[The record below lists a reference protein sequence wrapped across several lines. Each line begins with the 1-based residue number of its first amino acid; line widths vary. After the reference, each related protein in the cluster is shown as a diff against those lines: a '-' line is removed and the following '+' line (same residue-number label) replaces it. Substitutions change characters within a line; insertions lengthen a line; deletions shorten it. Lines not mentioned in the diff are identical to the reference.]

1 MAFSGNRKHIYDY
14 ILNYPGVY
22 LREIHRQIGSTM
34 GVIQYHLH
42 YLENIGLIKS
52 RRVNRNRHFYP
63 MTIIYEEDELALA
76 FLRHDIERSILI
88 YLLEHSG
95 YTQTDIINSL
105 NLSAPTINWHMSRL
119 IESGLINKSKQGKII
134 RYFVADPELLSDS
147 LRNYFPDMWNMFGR

>member
-1 MAFSGNRKHIYDY
+1 MR
-14 ILNYPGVY
+14 
-22 LREIHRQIGSTM
+22 
-34 GVIQYHLH
+34 

-63 MTIIYEEDELALA
+63 KTIIYEEDELVLA
-76 FLRHDIERSILI
+76 FLRLDTERSILI

-134 RYFVADPELLSDS
+134 KYFVADPKLLADS
-147 LRNYFPDMWNMFGR
+147 LRNYFPDM